1 MEPMNSNSYCKIF
14 VGNVPFDCTNEEF
27 KNAFKTFEGCVNAE
41 LISRTQNNST
51 RGFGFI
57 TLSTLDMVNEF
68 LDKKEKITIRDR
80 TLRFTKYQENNDS
93 DFIIKNL
100 KKNNI
105 FVSKIPS
112 YFTNDILKNIFSSY
126 GEVLLSYINTDIN
139 TGKKMDTGYV
149 EFANEKTFK
158 TVLNLKNIKLD
169 DNTILLISKFKEKSA
184 NKNTKYDIREIY
196 KIAFN
201 AGRKYATYENNENNE
216 NNETKS
222 PVKN

>member
-1 MEPMNSNSYCKIF
+1 MEPMNSNSSCKIF
-14 VGNVPFDCTNEEF
+14 AGNVPFDCTNEEF
-27 KNAFKTFEGCVNAE
+27 KNAFISLEGYVNAE

-57 TLSTLDMVNEF
+57 TFSNTEQVNNF
-68 LDKKEKITIRDR
+68 LDKKEKISIRDR

-105 FVSKIPS
+105 FVSNIPN
-112 YFTNDILKNIFSSY
+112 YFNNDILKKIFSSY
-126 GEVLLSYINTDIN
+126 GEVLLCYINTDIN
-139 TGKKMDTGYV
+139 TGKKMNTGYV
-149 EFANEKTFK
+149 EFADEKTFK

-169 DNTILLISKFKEKSA
+169 DNANLLISRFKEKSV

-201 AGRKYATYENNENNE
+201 AGRKYATYETEN
-216 NNETKS
+216 KS

>member
-1 MEPMNSNSYCKIF
+1 MEPINSNSSCKVF

-27 KNAFKTFEGCVNAE
+27 KNAFLTLEGCENAE
-41 LISRTQNNST
+41 LVSRNQNSST

-57 TLSTLDMVNEF
+57 TFSNSEHVNKF
-68 LDKKEKITIRDR
+68 LDKKEKITLKDR

-105 FVSKIPS
+105 FVSNIPS
-112 YFTNDILKNIFSSY
+112 YFNNDLLKKIFSSY
-126 GEVLLSYINTDIN
+126 GEVLLCYINTDIN
-139 TGKKMDTGYV
+139 TGKKMNTGYV
-149 EFANEKTFK
+149 EFADENTFK

-169 DNTILLISKFKEKSA
+169 DNANLLISRFKEKSA

-196 KIAFN
+196 KVAFN
-201 AGRKYATYENNENNE
+201 AGRKFATLE
-216 NNETKS
+216 
-222 PVKN
+222 KNCDAKN